1 MKTEEIKTAVP
12 GRQEK
17 NTWLPGSRQK
27 DFVVYILIG
36 LTVIFFNLIAIFG
49 LEVLLHDDPMFYTL
63 VLEGT
68 FPKFFMKLSPLFA
81 YKEWLAWNI
90 MAVSPQLARGLYVL
104 LLMVPISCCFYYL
117 FHTKFGFSRS
127 AAFTAAILPNI
138 LPHHWQIPAG
148 INMSYTLWGLL
159 FSVFALMMGFYYLEN
174 STSKNWLRL
183 LGAVILYL
191 IALLLMEQALFLFPP
206 LALAFWGYMK
216 FNRKHIWLISCF
228 FMAAGAKFVHM
239 LILPRKP
246 IYNIPIEE
254 ILRRIGLYFKWAL
267 PSPDIAP
274 LFLVIGYVTIIISGF
289 MLYMRQANAGKKPA
303 TINKNFSHL
312 SQKGYLLYLYLFFT
326 CWAISSILVFI
337 CFSWPY
343 RIRYVHIS
351 SFGLNALLILSIYVI
366 LNRGWARGLKLVI
379 VVLIGVIIFSGVYR
393 YYVLNDYYSYLNR
406 TQAIIVRDLEKT
418 CLPKNSQIVVTGVK
432 DYPEIWMPG
441 GWRRASGYLKFV
453 LNRRDVT
460 GLIGPINSSE
470 YYHFDNHFDPK
481 IRGFNKQWYMR
492 GLSLDKPVFLYS
504 LLLEEQKLRQFEY
517 ALQWKGDTKNAPWT
531 ILKFDKKTGKASPAR
546 TGIGMKEYLLTL
558 KRLDKQGILQSDI
571 LWGGPP
577 TKEQLERLE
586 NPGLQMGE

>member
-12 GRQEK
+12 CLQEK
-17 NTWLPGSRQK
+17 NTLLPGNRQK

-49 LEVLLHDDPMFYTL
+49 LEVLLHDDPMCYSFA
-63 VLEGT
+63 LEGN
-68 FPKFFMKLSPLFA
+68 FPKYYMKLSPLLA

-90 MAVSPQLARGLYVL
+90 MAFSPQLARGLYVL

-117 FHTKFGFSRS
+117 FHTKFGFSRW

-159 FSVFALMMGFYYLEN
+159 FAVFALMMGFYYLEN

-191 IALLLMEQALFLFPP
+191 ISLLLMEQALFLFPP

-216 FNRKHIWLISCF
+216 FNRKHIWLVSCF
-228 FMAAGAKFVHM
+228 FIAAAAKFVHM
-239 LILPRKP
+239 MIVPRLP
-246 IYNIPIEE
+246 IFNMPIET
-254 ILRRIGLYFKWAL
+254 ILRRTGLYFKWAL

-274 LFLVIGYVTIIISGF
+274 LFLVIGYVTIIVTGF
-289 MLYMRQANAGKKPA
+289 ILYMRQASAGKKSTTA
-303 TINKNFSHL
+303 NKNFSHL
-312 SQKGYLLYLYLFFT
+312 SQKTYLLYLYLFFT
-326 CWAISSILVFI
+326 CWAVSSMVVFI

-343 RIRYVHIS
+343 HIRYVHIS
-351 SFGLNALLILSIYVI
+351 SFGINALLILSIYVI
-366 LNRGWARGLKLVI
+366 LNRGLARGIKFNT
-379 VVLIGVIIFSGVYR
+379 VVLMGIIIFSGVYR
-393 YYVLNDYYSYLNR
+393 YYILNDYYSYLNR
-406 TQAIIVRDLEKT
+406 SKAIMVLDLEKAN
-418 CLPKNSQIVVTGVK
+418 LPKNSQIVVTGVK
-432 DYPEIWMPG
+432 DYPESWTPG
-441 GWRRASGYLKFV
+441 GWRRASSYFKFI
-453 LNRRDVT
+453 LNRTDVT

-481 IRGFNKQWYMR
+481 MRGFNKQWYMR

-504 LLLEEQKLRQFEY
+504 LLQEEQKLRQFEY
-517 ALQWKGDTKNAPWT
+517 ALQWKGETKNAAWT
-531 ILKFDKKTGKASPAR
+531 ILKLDKKTGKTSPSR
-546 TGIGMKEYLLTL
+546 SGIGMKEYLLTL
-558 KRLDKQGILQSDI
+558 EKLVKQGISQSDI

-586 NPGLQMGE
+586 KPELQVGE